1 MDRVRHQ
8 TTSTAR
14 YGSRKVISRPK
25 WRRRHYCRGWSVKL
39 IGEFAHD
46 GYARHILSPY
56 AVETH
61 QHVAHRSSARSS
73 TDGWAVM
80 VQYDIN
86 SVTCRGT
93 SFTRVHKMFTLHPV
107 HLIRAPAL
115 QAPQGLGGCPSQLG
129 GVLHSLLEPL
139 RNAFLPFLFWRSS
152 YHVHAAGL
160 ASPLPPA
167 RACSFSQARAIPP
180 ARWRS

>member
-1 MDRVRHQ
+1 MYYPKKDSPYPGRDDKFTVSSVSFTGNPPLAAHPSPNRPRRARRVLSVSSAAHIVPPMDRVRHQ

-25 WRRRHYCRGWSVKL
+25 WRRRHYYCRGWSVKL

-86 SVTCRGT
+86 SGR
-93 SFTRVHKMFTLHPV
+93 
-107 HLIRAPAL
+107 
-115 QAPQGLGGCPSQLG
+115 
-129 GVLHSLLEPL
+129 
-139 RNAFLPFLFWRSS
+139 
-152 YHVHAAGL
+152 
-160 ASPLPPA
+160 
-167 RACSFSQARAIPP
+167 
-180 ARWRS
+180 